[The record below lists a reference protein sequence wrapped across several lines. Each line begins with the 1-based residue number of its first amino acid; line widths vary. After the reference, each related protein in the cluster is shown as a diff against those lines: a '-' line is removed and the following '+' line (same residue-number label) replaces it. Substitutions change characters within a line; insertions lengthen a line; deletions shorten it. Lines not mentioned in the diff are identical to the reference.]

1 MSELDRNEVLAAH
14 DAFYRAFEKR
24 DLQAMNLVWW
34 QGSGSLCVHPGGE
47 ILQGWQ
53 DVRQSW
59 QQIFQNTDYLE
70 IDAELVSIE
79 VGDRLAY
86 VVASEKVLQVVGN
99 RKFQARSLAT
109 NVFQKMAQKWYM
121 VHHHA
126 SPIMR

>member
-1 MSELDRNEVLAAH
+1 MSLDKNEVLAMH
-14 DAFYRAFEKR
+14 EAFYRAFEKR

-47 ILQGWQ
+47 IIQGWQ
-53 DVRQSW
+53 DIRQSW

-70 IDAELVSIE
+70 IDTELVSIE
-79 VGDRLAY
+79 VGDRLAC
-86 VVASEKVLQVVGN
+86 VVANENVLQVVNN

-109 NVFQKMAQKWYM
+109 NVFQKMAQKWCM
-121 VHHHA
+121 VHHHG